1 MPRTAGPQ
9 YARAAAQADRG
20 DYGFFQ
26 AGFPAFRSRTKEL
39 SSRVLSLA
47 NAIMAHHRPRT
58 APRIVDRDAVM
69 DEFDDVVEMLDGMLE
84 ATVHG
89 RGSPGQ
95 QSRSYSHPP
104 RSSHCPPPP
113 PPPPPPHPPPPTL
126 VGPQPSSAPLG
137 RRAGHGRGPP
147 AGKPVRNA
155 AGRARGHHGTCIAG
169 KRATQR
175 ASTKRTRA
183 YVAWGGRRG
192 PPRADDPHL
201 RLPDRPPWVA
211 AAGTSRSSMPKTS
224 SGHSCGSRTSRTTRT
239 SRGGPFSKKSSLPRS
254 P

>member
-1 MPRTAGPQ
+1 MG
-9 YARAAAQADRG
+9 
-20 DYGFFQ
+20 
-26 AGFPAFRSRTKEL
+26 
-39 SSRVLSLA
+39 SSK
-47 NAIMAHHRPRT
+47 
-58 APRIVDRDAVM
+58 
-69 DEFDDVVEMLDGMLE
+69 
-84 ATVHG
+84 
-89 RGSPGQ
+89 RGSPPSAHAPRNSAAASSAWPTPSWHTTGPARPRASSIATPSWTSLTTSWRCWTAC
-95 QSRSYSHPP
+95 SRP
-104 RSSHCPPPP
+104 RYTAVAVRGSSRGRTHTRHDRPTVPPPTTTTAATTP
-113 PPPPPPHPPPPTL
+113 LRTL